1 MDEGAVYPYS
11 WALFLVCDLLLC
23 AEAIGRCGRC
33 GSVLSV
39 FIVVSRSGECV
50 KRSFSPVGMRRV
62 VSFVVPG
69 AFDLTFVQFCLGGRK
84 DSDWF
89 GSWV

>member
-1 MDEGAVYPYS
+1 MDECTVYPNG
-11 WALFLVCDLLLC
+11 WALFAAAV
-23 AEAIGRCGRC
+23 GRSGRC

-50 KRSFSPVGMRRV
+50 KRSFCPVGMRRV

-69 AFDLTFVQFCLGGRK
+69 AFDLTVAQFSLNGRK
-84 DSDWF
+84 ETDWF